1 MKVLIFINYMLFKLN
16 RYYKNKIFKFII
28 TKNIKLFLKIKKI
41 FKIYSIGSYLKQII
55 LENEFLWSLSFNINL
70 FKFEY
75 VCIKVTISKFS
86 P

>member
-55 LENEFLWSLSFNINL
+55 LENEFL
-70 FKFEY
+70 
-75 VCIKVTISKFS
+75 
-86 P
+86 